1 MNNNIQH
8 RESNISVR
16 QRAAEIDKK
25 EKDFIRDSL
34 SSMKS
39 FQQEKAGYLKHLVMM
54 INMTPRR
61 FAAAQL
67 ASKNELNIG
76 YEAVKEQEAK
86 MKAKELEEEAKENG
100 IVKYFSRLKEVLNK
114 IDEKL
119 EQDGEID
126 YLKGLL
132 NDLLIELK
140 DIKK

>member
-1 MNNNIQH
+1 
-8 RESNISVR
+8 
-16 QRAAEIDKK
+16 
-25 EKDFIRDSL
+25 
-34 SSMKS
+34 
-39 FQQEKAGYLKHLVMM
+39 
-54 INMTPRR
+54 
-61 FAAAQL
+61 
-67 ASKNELNIG
+67 
-76 YEAVKEQEAK
+76 

-140 DIKK
+140 DIKV